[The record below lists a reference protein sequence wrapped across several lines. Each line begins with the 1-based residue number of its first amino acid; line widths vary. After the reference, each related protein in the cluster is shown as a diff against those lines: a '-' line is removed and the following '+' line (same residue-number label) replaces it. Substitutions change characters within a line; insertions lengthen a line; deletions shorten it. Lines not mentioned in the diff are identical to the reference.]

1 VAAKIRDAIREEY
14 ILEHRSSDK
23 KRDDKWRK
31 VKVQLEPPPGCLRSR
46 CALATATMRLSSAQ
60 LACAL
65 GALLLL
71 PCVGFSQA
79 TAAPVAGSAAPGQG
93 AALGQVAALGQGAA
107 LGQVQT
113 SPQTSSQAPDENA
126 PATPQANLQALRVS
140 HDPVVSPDA
149 ADNAGVKPVSGNEA
163 TPAAAA
169 GALAGGPGHYTLRQN
184 VQEVDLNVTVLNDHG
199 ELVNNLTQGDFRVL
213 EDNVPQTI
221 THFDHADTPVSMGIL
236 VDNSGSMR
244 EKRGAVNEAALDL
257 VRASNRDDEAFIV
270 NFSDEAFIDQD
281 FTSNLTKL
289 QEGLAHYDA
298 RGGTALYD
306 ATVASADELS
316 KHAKHAKQVLLIIT
330 DGEDNASGLTLEQ
343 TIRRVQDL
351 HGPIV
356 YCIGLLFGD
365 SGHEE
370 RDAKRALQLMAEETG
385 GIAYFP
391 RSLDEVDP
399 IAAEVARDIRSQ
411 YLIGYNPTKP
421 ESEGGYRT
429 IKVLAHEPGSH
440 KDLNVRT
447 RSGYYPKPS
456 GDNSDPAISTG
467 SN

>member
-1 VAAKIRDAIREEY
+1 
-14 ILEHRSSDK
+14 
-23 KRDDKWRK
+23 
-31 VKVQLEPPPGCLRSR
+31 
-46 CALATATMRLSSAQ
+46 MRLSAHQ
-60 LACAL
+60 LACAFS
-65 GALLLL
+65 ALLLL
-71 PCVGFSQA
+71 PVAGLGQTA
-79 TAAPVAGSAAPGQG
+79 TAAPGATQSTVQAAPQ
-93 AALGQVAALGQGAA
+93 
-107 LGQVQT
+107 
-113 SPQTSSQAPDENA
+113 
-126 PATPQANLQALRVS
+126 TPQANLQALSQAR
-140 HDPVVSPDA
+140 DPVVSPDA
-149 ADNAGVKPVSGNEA
+149 ADNVPVKPVTMSDTA
-163 TPAAAA
+163 PAPPPT
-169 GALAGGPGHYTLRQN
+169 GKLAGTAGHYTIRQN

-199 ELVNNLTQGDFRVL
+199 ELVNNLTRDDFRVL

-221 THFDHADTPVSMGIL
+221 TLFQHADTPVSMGLLI
-236 VDNSGSMR
+236 DNSGSMR

-257 VRASNRDDEAFIV
+257 VRASNRQDEAFVV

-281 FTSNLTKL
+281 FTSDLTKL

-298 RGGTALYD
+298 RGGTGLYD
-306 ATVASADELS
+306 ATVAAADHLS
-316 KHAKHAKQVLLIIT
+316 KHAKRAKQVLLIIT
-330 DGEDNASGLTLEQ
+330 DGEDNASGLTLDQ

-370 RDAKRALQLMAEETG
+370 RDAKRALQLLSEETG

-391 RSLDEVDP
+391 HSLSDVDA

-411 YLIGYNPTKP
+411 YTIGYNPTKP

-429 IKVLAHEPGSH
+429 VKVLAHEPKSH

-456 GDNSDPAISTG
+456 SGGDPGMSKG